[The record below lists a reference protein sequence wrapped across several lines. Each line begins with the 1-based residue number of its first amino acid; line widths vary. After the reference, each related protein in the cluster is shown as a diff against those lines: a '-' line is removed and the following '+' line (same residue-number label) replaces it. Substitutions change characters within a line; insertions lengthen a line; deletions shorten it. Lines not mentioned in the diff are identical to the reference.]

1 MTFQQAAN
9 DLFDEALT
17 LRRRFHENPEL
28 GYLETETSAFIEQYC
43 ADLGLEVIA
52 GTGRTGIRAILRGE
66 AEGPVVG
73 LRTDMDA
80 LPIQEENDI
89 PFSSKNPGI
98 MHACGHDFHMANL
111 LITAKIAAQM
121 KEHIPGTIVF
131 VFQPCEEG
139 PPRGDIG
146 GAHKMVKEGVLLDPD
161 IEAMIG
167 LHVFPGLPAG
177 TAGFREGPFMS
188 TIDFFYID
196 IKGKYAHGAYPHKGI
211 DAIYG
216 AALAIMEFQA
226 VISRLKDP
234 VEPAVLT
241 VGKIEGGER
250 ENVLAGMVRMAGTVR
265 TFSDSTRETVKDGME
280 AVLRSLN
287 TLHGYESE
295 MDYVNLGPYLLN
307 NRALAKSIMP
317 AMQRILGDENV
328 IELPPQMVSEDFAYY
343 SHQIPS
349 FFFFLGV
356 ANNEKGYTSGLHTPT
371 FMGDEDVLK
380 IGPALMLE
388 MAVEY
393 MKRKAYLKSE

>member
-1 MTFQQAAN
+1 MTFQQAGT
-9 DLFDEALT
+9 DLFDEALA

-28 GYLETETSAFIEQYC
+28 GYLETETSAFIAKYC

-52 GTGRTGIRAILRGE
+52 GAGKTGIKAILRGGG
-66 AEGPVVG
+66 EGPVVG

-89 PFSSKNPGI
+89 PFCSKNTGI

-111 LITAKIAAQM
+111 LIAAKIAAKM
-121 KEHIPGTIVF
+121 KAQIPGTLVF
-131 VFQPCEEG
+131 IFQPCEEG
-139 PPRGDIG
+139 PPRGEIG
-146 GAHKMVKEGVLLDPD
+146 GARRMVQEGVLLKPD

-167 LHVFPGLPAG
+167 FHVFPGLPAG
-177 TAGFREGPFMS
+177 YAGFREGPFMS

-196 IKGKYAHGAYPHKGI
+196 IKGKHAHGAYPHKGT

-216 AALAIMEFQA
+216 AALAILEFQA

-250 ENVLAGMVRMAGTVR
+250 ENVLAGLVKMSGTVR
-265 TFSDSTRETVKDGME
+265 TFSDSTREVVKEGME
-280 AVLRSLN
+280 SVLRSLS

-307 NRALAKSIMP
+307 DHALARTVMP

-349 FFFFLGV
+349 FFYFLGV

-380 IGPALMLE
+380 IGPSLILE

-393 MKRKAYLKSE
+393 MKKKRREKS